1 MIFVWNGKKADAMVK
16 AMAISKGYEL
26 DSLLAKAKDSV
37 LQVFFAGGVIRGKK
51 LQRSSVLMFD
61 EKITDTKKHE
71 GKGLETVKDNPNTP
85 SAQQILKAYQTV
97 YLFKWLFPESV
108 IQKHIQKSSRTHRSQ
123 SKTSVRSSSLFTNF
137 NSSFIN
143 SAAREAWT
151 AQGEKKAALNSYWQR
166 FENIDHLLEDDSDSD
181 MDYNS
186 DPQDQ
191 EDDVEMLEEVP

>member
-1 MIFVWNGKKADAMVK
+1 
-16 AMAISKGYEL
+16 
-26 DSLLAKAKDSV
+26 
-37 LQVFFAGGVIRGKK
+37 
-51 LQRSSVLMFD
+51 MFD
-61 EKITDTKKHE
+61 ENIADTKKHE
-71 GKGLETVKDNPNTP
+71 GKGFETVKDNPNTP

-108 IQKHIQKSSRTHRSQ
+108 IQKHIQKTGRTDRSQ
-123 SKTSVRSSSLFTNF
+123 SKATSVRSSSLFTNF

-151 AQGEKKAALNSYWQR
+151 AQGEKKADLNNYWQR

-186 DPQDQ
+186 DPHDQ
-191 EDDVEMLEEVP
+191 EDDVEMLEEVH

>member
-1 MIFVWNGKKADAMVK
+1 
-16 AMAISKGYEL
+16 
-26 DSLLAKAKDSV
+26 
-37 LQVFFAGGVIRGKK
+37 
-51 LQRSSVLMFD
+51 MFD
-61 EKITDTKKHE
+61 ENITDTKKHE

-108 IQKHIQKSSRTHRSQ
+108 IQKHIQKSSRTDRSQ
-123 SKTSVRSSSLFTNF
+123 SKSSLRSSSLFTNF

-143 SAAREAWT
+143 SAAREVWT
-151 AQGEKKAALNSYWQR
+151 AQGEKKADLNSYWQR